1 MIKVPNPAYEEWYA
15 RDQQILG
22 FLFTSV
28 TKDVLSQ
35 ITAAKKA
42 AQAWSA
48 VENMFTAQMRARTMN
63 MRLALTTTKKGSM
76 TIAEY
81 FGKMKSLSD
90 EMAAAGKQLDEKE
103 IVANILNG
111 LDGDLNPVMSALVT
125 RAELTLVGEVYAQ
138 LLSFETRLEF
148 EDGTDAS
155 INSANRGHGG
165 SSIGH
170 GGAGRGTSSGR
181 GNQGRGA
188 GRGRGNQQQRP
199 NSSNQRGQGSSGD
212 SHPLCQVCFK
222 RGHLAPDCWHRYDE
236 NYVPDERLVAAAMN
250 TYSVD
255 TNWYTDIG
263 ATNHVTSDL
272 EKLSICD
279 K

>member
-1 MIKVPNPAYEEWYA
+1 MVLGLEGYITGKTGAPEVEVEEKGTDGKMIKVPTPAYEEWYA

-48 VENMFTAQMRARTMN
+48 VENMFTAQTRARSMN

-81 FGKMKSLSD
+81 FGKMRSLSD

-103 IVANILNG
+103 IVVNILNG

-125 RAELTLVGEVYAQ
+125 RAEPISVGEVYAQ

-148 EDGTDAS
+148 EDGTGAS
-155 INSANRGHGG
+155 VNSANRGRGG
-165 SSIGH
+165 SSVGH
-170 GGAGRGTSSGR
+170 GGAGCGTSGGR
-181 GNQGRGA
+181 GNQGPGA
-188 GRGRGNQQQRP
+188 GRGKAT
-199 NSSNQRGQGSSGD
+199 SNNAPTPATSEDKEAQVTVILFARSASSGVIWLRIAGITTLRIM
-212 SHPLCQVCFK
+212 SP
-222 RGHLAPDCWHRYDE
+222 
-236 NYVPDERLVAAAMN
+236 
-250 TYSVD
+250 
-255 TNWYTDIG
+255 TNAW
-263 ATNHVTSDL
+263 SQQL
-272 EKLSICD
+272 
-279 K
+279 